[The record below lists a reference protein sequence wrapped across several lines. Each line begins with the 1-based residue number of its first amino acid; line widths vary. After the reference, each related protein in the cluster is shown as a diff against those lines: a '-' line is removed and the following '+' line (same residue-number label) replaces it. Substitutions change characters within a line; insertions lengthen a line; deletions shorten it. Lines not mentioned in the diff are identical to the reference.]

1 MPLATELLLCFALAA
16 FTALEVVESLGYRAF
31 PDVRWLKW
39 LYYTLVH
46 TYILLLLVLCMIHS
60 NVVGIVVLE
69 NLVCIK
75 IINVVL
81 CVSEEVLTMD
91 F

>member
-1 MPLATELLLCFALAA
+1 
-16 FTALEVVESLGYRAF
+16 
-31 PDVRWLKW
+31 
-39 LYYTLVH
+39 
-46 TYILLLLVLCMIHS
+46 MIHS
-60 NVVGIVVLE
+60 DVVGIVVLE

-81 CVSEEVLTMD
+81 CVPEEVLTMD